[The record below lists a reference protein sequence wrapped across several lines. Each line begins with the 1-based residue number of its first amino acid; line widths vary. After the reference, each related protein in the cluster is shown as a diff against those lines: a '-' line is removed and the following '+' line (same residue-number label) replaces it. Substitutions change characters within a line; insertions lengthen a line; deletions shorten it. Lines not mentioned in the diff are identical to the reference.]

1 MSDTFALPFG
11 EVPATEYMN
20 GPRYNFKFNFPK
32 IPARW
37 MLDILSDDYADE
49 YKFVRELTI
58 DGVLLHEVHSDTCIV
73 KDILIE
79 PISHVIWQRDLL
91 SKSLSMPD
99 DFKKAVKWVLS
110 QRDDI
115 PADKRAY
122 LLETMGGTMSST
134 ERYNKLIEDMLAE
147 PGIGKIAQ
155 HVAAGLNDYLRMRA
169 QEDGI
174 MRSVLGISHKVREP
188 RPDDLLLHPNK
199 TKGFQYKKTHV
210 LAGFTLHEK
219 RKGAHVLIM
228 EPITEVRWQEW
239 NIVNGVSGVLQ
250 SEPPK
255 LFAEAVKLALNI
267 RPKINPK
274 DKAKLLENIAW
285 NNV

>member
-122 LLETMGGTMSST
+122 LLETMG
-134 ERYNKLIEDMLAE
+134 
-147 PGIGKIAQ
+147 
-155 HVAAGLNDYLRMRA
+155 
-169 QEDGI
+169 
-174 MRSVLGISHKVREP
+174 
-188 RPDDLLLHPNK
+188 
-199 TKGFQYKKTHV
+199 
-210 LAGFTLHEK
+210 
-219 RKGAHVLIM
+219 
-228 EPITEVRWQEW
+228 
-239 NIVNGVSGVLQ
+239 
-250 SEPPK
+250 
-255 LFAEAVKLALNI
+255 
-267 RPKINPK
+267 
-274 DKAKLLENIAW
+274 W